1 MKPEPEE
8 RKKDNVLPLL
18 DPRIVCSCLFTLKK
32 DVRRQKWIK
41 LSSTMVES

>member
-1 MKPEPEE
+1 MNPETEK
-8 RKKDNVLPLL
+8 RKKDMVLLVL

>member
-1 MKPEPEE
+1 MKLKTER
-8 RKKDNVLPLL
+8 RKKDMVLLLL

-32 DVRRQKWIK
+32 NVRRQKWIK